1 MTIEF
6 DKGGNVTWCFYRK
19 AYKKARWRR
28 LGQRLLN
35 YELKIYPGYSGLII
49 VV

>member
-6 DKGGNVTWCFYRK
+6 DKGGNVTWRFYRK

-28 LGQRLLN
+28 LGQRSLN
-35 YELKIYPGYSGLII
+35 YVLKNYPGYSGLII